1 MKGVSAVNRIN
12 LPFGEFVKQRRESLG
27 KTIRAFAAEVKMSPA
42 YLCDIENGNR
52 KAPER
57 FLKDFA
63 IALGITN
70 TEELNSFYD
79 LAGVSKNGQHSD
91 INGYIETLPS
101 ARMALR
107 TAKDCNFTDEDW
119 LDLIR
124 YIKSK
129 K

>member
-1 MKGVSAVNRIN
+1 M
-12 LPFGEFVKQRRESLG
+12 PFGEFVKQRRETLG

-52 KAPER
+52 RAPER
-57 FLKDFA
+57 YLENFA
-63 IALGITN
+63 NALGITK

-107 TAKDCNFTDEDW
+107 TAKDNNFTDEDW
-119 LDLIR
+119 LELIK

-129 K
+129 KQG

>member
-1 MKGVSAVNRIN
+1 MKENN
-12 LPFGEFVKQRRESLG
+12 LPFGEYVKQRRESLG
-27 KTIRAFAAEVKMSPA
+27 KTMRVFASEVEISPA

-57 FLKDFA
+57 FLEKFA
-63 IALGITN
+63 KALGITD

-91 INGYIETLPS
+91 INGYIQALPS

-107 TAKDCNFTDEDW
+107 TAKDNNFTDEDW
-119 LDLIR
+119 LELIKI
-124 YIKSK
+124 IKSK
-129 K
+129 KM

>member
-1 MKGVSAVNRIN
+1 MDKIN
-12 LPFGEFVKQRRESLG
+12 LPFGEFVKQSREALG

-52 KAPER
+52 RAPER
-57 FLKDFA
+57 YLENFA
-63 IALGITN
+63 NALGITK

-107 TAKDCNFTDEDW
+107 TAKDNNFTDEDW
-119 LDLIR
+119 LELIK

-129 K
+129 KQG